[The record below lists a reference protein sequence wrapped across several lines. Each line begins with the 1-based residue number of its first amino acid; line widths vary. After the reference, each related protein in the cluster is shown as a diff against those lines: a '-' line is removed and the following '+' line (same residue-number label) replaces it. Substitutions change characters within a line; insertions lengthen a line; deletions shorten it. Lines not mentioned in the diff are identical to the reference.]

1 MKDKLFLVLA
11 FSLLALGGYGG
22 YLIFLKITDA
32 LKNVDP
38 NVSAALIAGV
48 ITIIFSVFIASY
60 NSRKAIE
67 RTAFEAHRENKASI
81 YNEFTEIIIQ
91 LMPDRTAEKL
101 SQDIEELLYRFTAK
115 ITIYGSPSVIKAYGK
130 WRVFSDDNDEDEHSL
145 IDDILREIRV
155 DLGESNEGLE
165 SGELISLFAIG
176 GSEELVT
183 VADKAVH

>member
-67 RTAFEAHRENKASI
+67 RTAFEALVSI
-81 YNEFTEIIIQ
+81 CVLWKSAAKRKNGKKGKTTI
-91 LMPDRTAEKL
+91 
-101 SQDIEELLYRFTAK
+101 LL
-115 ITIYGSPSVIKAYGK
+115 
-130 WRVFSDDNDEDEHSL
+130 
-145 IDDILREIRV
+145 
-155 DLGESNEGLE
+155 ESNKCKN
-165 SGELISLFAIG
+165 SFIKSLV
-176 GSEELVT
+176 SR
-183 VADKAVH
+183 KRAVYHD